1 MLKARDVA
9 EYFLA
14 TDKTG
19 KLRDKTVLSLNNR
32 TPYAGNVRLN
42 KYLHIAQN
50 LYIAKTGNKLFDDD
64 LYAYDNGAVALEVV
78 DKYSILINRK
88 VLPSI
93 PSDIARWLDKVAE
106 LLKNASISEL
116 IAISHEDKEWQSKCH
131 YYDKQSQKMDSL
143 AHAEEYKEQYA
154 DALYV
159 LEEMV

>member
-1 MLKARDVA
+1 MLKAIDVA

-19 KLRDKTVLSLNNR
+19 KLKDKTVLRLNNR

-64 LYAYDNGAVALEVV
+64 LYAYDNGAVALEVL
-78 DKYSILINRK
+78 DKFRILINRDTK
-88 VLPSI
+88 PSI
-93 PSDIARWLDKVAE
+93 PTEVAEWLDKVAE
-106 LLKNASISEL
+106 LLKDATIEEL
-116 IAISHEDKEWQSKCH
+116 IAISHEDKEWQNKCR
-131 YYDKQSQKMDSL
+131 YYDKAAQKMDSL
-143 AHAEEYKEQYA
+143 AHADEFREQYA

-159 LEEMV
+159 LEEMI